1 MRANARG
8 ALQAQITP
16 PGFPQAGMIRK
27 LAFKSYPEPIMV
39 RYLRHTPAIVLASA
53 SFLLTACQDSSSPAE
68 LPTRQSEVE
77 VADIAWFEGTVEQ
90 AFAEAQTQQ
99 RPVYLYWGAVWCPP
113 CQEIKNTV
121 FKSKQFIAQTEQ
133 FIPVYLDGD
142 TQQAQ
147 TWGETFG
154 VKGYPTMIVFN
165 PAGDEITRIPGGIDI
180 DRYNRVLALSLD
192 HMRPTAMLVELALN
206 DPNQLQASDY
216 QQLAYY
222 SWGQDHKA
230 LPEGSS
236 PELFHQLAARVRD
249 ADPEAS
255 ARLYL
260 QGLVLQSE
268 SSLLESSTQDD
279 GTQAGPEQLHQILET
294 PELVLAC
301 WDYLAYWPEEIDRV
315 LNLEGDARS
324 ALHSNWQ
331 DAVLSA
337 MHHPTL
343 SVAEQLGGWF
353 PYLTFYLEDDEDGE
367 KALPETVIEAIRT
380 DAKSADDQTRNAHA
394 RQSVVNMIR
403 YLYSSAKLNDDARQL
418 LLAELERS
426 ASPYYFMSS
435 LASLS
440 ESEGKTEEAL
450 KWRRM
455 AYEASTG
462 TATRFQ
468 WGVNYV
474 RALIRLQ
481 PDDHASIT
489 TTSVA
494 LFEELGNGGEEV
506 FLGRN
511 FRYLSG
517 LNEQL
522 RTWEVEQGA
531 PMGQALLHAF
541 DARLES
547 LCAQQEPASIGD
559 DHCSQLLTERVG
571 DS

>member
-1 MRANARG
+1 M
-8 ALQAQITP
+8 
-16 PGFPQAGMIRK
+16 
-27 LAFKSYPEPIMV
+27 EPIMV
-39 RYLRHTPAIVLASA
+39 RHFRLTQSMLVVSA
-53 SFLLTACQDSSSPAE
+53 SFLLPGCDDSGPSAE
-68 LPTRQSEVE
+68 LPTHQSEVK
-77 VADIAWFEGTVEQ
+77 VADIAWFEGTAEQ
-90 AFAEAQTQQ
+90 AFAAAQTQQ

-142 TQQAQ
+142 TEQAQ
-147 TWGETFG
+147 TWGEAFG

-192 HMRPTAMLVELALN
+192 HMRPTAMLVELALS
-206 DPNQLQASDY
+206 DPNRLQASDY

-236 PELFHQLAARVRD
+236 PELFHRLAARVRD

-268 SSLLESSTQDD
+268 SSAQDD
-279 GTQAGPEQLHQILET
+279 ATQTDPNQLSQILDSQ
-294 PELVLAC
+294 ELVLAC

-315 LNLEGDARS
+315 LNLEGEARS
-324 ALHSNWQ
+324 ALRSKWQ
-331 DAVLSA
+331 DAVLRA

-353 PYLTFYLEDDEDGE
+353 PYLTFYLEDDEDG
-367 KALPETVIEAIRT
+367 KKVLPETVIEAIRT
-380 DAKSADDQTRNAHA
+380 DARSADDQTRNAYA

-403 YLYSSAKLNDDARQL
+403 YLYSSAKLKVDARQL

-440 ESEGKTEEAL
+440 ASEEKTEESL

-468 WGVNYV
+468 WGVSYV

-494 LFEELGNGGEEV
+494 LFDELGSGGGEV

-511 FRYLSG
+511 FRYLSR
-517 LNEQL
+517 LNDQPRAWKDEHGTQ
-522 RTWEVEQGA
+522 
-531 PMGQALLHAF
+531 MGQASLLQVF

-547 LCAQQEPASIGD
+547 LCAQQEPASIGES
-559 DHCSQLLTERVG
+559 HCNQLLTERDKAG
-571 DS
+571 DT